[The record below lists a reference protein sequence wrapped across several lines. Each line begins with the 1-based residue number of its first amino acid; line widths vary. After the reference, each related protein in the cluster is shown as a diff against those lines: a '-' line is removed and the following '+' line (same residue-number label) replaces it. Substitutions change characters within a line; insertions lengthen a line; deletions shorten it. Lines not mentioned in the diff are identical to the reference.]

1 MPSLSDPDPRT
12 FADHPLYL
20 IARDAHASLAPNST
34 QRTTL
39 IVAGVYIVV
48 IAILWHVPYISFVIY
63 PFKLLTVGFHEVR
76 PNIPTLLLPTNTQLK
91 DEPRIH
97 G

>member
-1 MPSLSDPDPRT
+1 MPSLVPTLSDPRS

-39 IVAGVYIVV
+39 IVAGVYIIV
-48 IAILWHVPYISFVIY
+48 IAILWCVRVSFGFFVV
-63 PFKLLTVGFHEVR
+63 LVG
-76 PNIPTLLLPTNTQLK
+76 
-91 DEPRIH
+91 
-97 G
+97 